1 MNAMTAPKYRV
12 ISGERLQRR
21 RFWPITNEDIALA
34 QARSLALWKSF
45 SVLPGVEL
53 IYDDFS
59 MKEQPNAVEVEG
71 NLLKNQLL
79 SPGTAGVPMGL

>member
-45 SVLPGVEL
+45 PFCLG
-53 IYDDFS
+53 
-59 MKEQPNAVEVEG
+59 
-71 NLLKNQLL
+71 
-79 SPGTAGVPMGL
+79 